1 MSICECCYQ
10 SPLGN
15 ILMISDGTSLTE
27 LSFADASGMEKNACP
42 LPVFNDTRRWLDM
55 YFAGQIPDFLPRL
68 SPQGTAFRQSVWNM
82 LLAIPYG
89 QTTSYGELAKEI
101 ASRRQT
107 EKMSAQA
114 VGGAVGH
121 NPIAII
127 IPCHRVIGK
136 DGSLTGYGGGLWR
149 KEWLLQLERGVR

>member
-89 QTTSYGELAKEI
+89 QTTSYGELAAEI
-101 ASRRQT
+101 GRRRN
-107 EKMSAQA
+107 A
-114 VGGAVGH
+114 
-121 NPIAII
+121 
-127 IPCHRVIGK
+127 RF
-136 DGSLTGYGGGLWR
+136 
-149 KEWLLQLERGVR
+149 